1 MDEIKRVLAKLAGE
15 MTIIKGKVDKL
26 DNIGEDQKQMLQ
38 EVQELRRENSEI
50 RTKNEKLKERV
61 ERLEKVIHALENKD
75 RKKNV
80 VIRNLPVEEKNSAK
94 QMVRVMLQA
103 KMQVPVEPEEVNV
116 VQTINGGILVVQLKK
131 NEKMQVMLIMI

>member
-1 MDEIKRVLAKLAGE
+1 